1 MLLVRLVSSVIAL
14 AVCLWPAW
22 LYLWVKSMLVPVG
35 FWQNLVMLVGGVY
48 LLAGFQIIFVAI
60 FGMALWV
67 IWNELR

>member
-1 MLLVRLVSSVIAL
+1 MVLVRLVLSIVAL
-14 AVCLWPAW
+14 GVCLWPFW
-22 LYLWVKSMLVPVG
+22 MYLLVKSVLVPVG

-67 IWNELR
+67 IWIELR